1 MTVMSQNNKVLIVD
15 DEPYGFD
22 VIEAHL
28 FREGYELIYL
38 SSGQEALN
46 QLDSIKPEVILLD
59 VMMPGLD
66 GIQTCSQIKSNR
78 DWQPI
83 PIIMV
88 TALNSPEDLARTFA
102 AGADDF
108 ITKPVSGL
116 ELRARVRSMMRI
128 KQQHDALQDTL
139 RLREDLSNM
148 IVHDLRNPLASILLS
163 SELLLQY
170 GIEEKYQEKVK
181 MINGS
186 ARQLNAMINDLLILA
201 KMESGQMLLNLVEV
215 NLNELVNK
223 TLDQFNAIAHA
234 KNQQLTCCLPE
245 ASQTIQADASLLSR
259 VLDNLI
265 SNAIKFSPRKSTIT
279 LEVEYLNS
287 APPHQAVIR
296 TRDQGPGIEEDLKQR
311 IFDKYEVGTLMSG
324 VMQVGLGL
332 AFCKMVIEAHQG
344 SIFVEA
350 NPPKGS
356 VFTITI

>member
-28 FREGYELIYL
+28 FREDYELIYL

-46 QLDSIKPEVILLD
+46 QLDNIQPDVILLD

-78 DWQPI
+78 HWQPI

-88 TALNSPEDLARTFA
+88 TALNSPEDLARAFA

-108 ITKPVSGL
+108 ITKPVSGI

-128 KQQHDALQDTL
+128 KQQYEALEDTL

-170 GIEEKYQEKVK
+170 GIEEKHQEKIK
-181 MINGS
+181 IINGS
-186 ARQLNAMINDLLILA
+186 ARQLNTMINDLLVLA

-223 TLDQFNAIAHA
+223 TLEQFNAIAQA
-234 KNQQLTCCLPE
+234 KNQQLACCLPE

-279 LEVEYLNS
+279 LEVEYLNA

-324 VMQVGLGL
+324 VTQVGLGL

-356 VFTITI
+356 VFTVTI